1 METKEQKV
9 NRNRNSKILK
19 GKIGWL
25 VDYRRAVILDP
36 DVIEWDISVIR
47 EGLKEYAEDKEVQK
61 IDKYFIENLKEILKV
76 NPAIQDDD
84 TQPLEK

>member
-61 IDKYFIENLKEILKV
+61 IDKYLIENLKEILKV